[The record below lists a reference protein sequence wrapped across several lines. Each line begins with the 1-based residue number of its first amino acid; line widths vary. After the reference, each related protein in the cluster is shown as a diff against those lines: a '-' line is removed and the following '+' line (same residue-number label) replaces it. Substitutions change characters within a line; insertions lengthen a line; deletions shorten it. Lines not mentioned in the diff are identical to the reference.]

1 MNKSKKFSVK
11 NVGGVLTLHQDGAPA
26 HCPFRNPIILPAA
39 IQGAPPQINVP
50 ACNAQCVFFDLSN
63 PFELNPIELILNC
76 THTQLTITSD
86 AQT

>member
-1 MNKSKKFSVK
+1 MHKNKNFTVK

-50 ACNAQCVFFDLSN
+50 ACNAQCLFFDHSN
-63 PFELNPIELILNC
+63 PVELILNC
-76 THTQLTITSD
+76 THTLLTISSD